1 MKANKLILFMVPPDV
16 IVNGGV
22 MSIFSISDTIRKTL
36 KDSDT
41 HVHIITYPPHVGYGK
56 NPLFF
61 NKEYVYGI
69 DEIISK
75 YKNVDS
81 LLINIPELVAKKAF
95 EMLAPYKQYLNS
107 ISDLKINILNQNI
120 RYMPDFN
127 KFCKLYY
134 FTNYITQTTAHD
146 KYGTQETANKYGL
159 PLKHLSVNLDPSM
172 YKKVSYTEKE
182 NLIVYSPDNSSK
194 KSEVIE
200 ILRDNLKNYKIVETR
215 DLTFEDYKS
224 LIARAKFV
232 ITFGEGMDGYL
243 IEGVFSGAIPFSVY
257 NHDFFPSE
265 SFLEFQSIYNTE
277 LDMVNKIIS
286 DIKYLDSSQTFEQL
300 HQKFLATVKDYY
312 SQKRYKTNIKAFLD
326 GKFDYTPSLDSILNN
341 SIQSI
346 KTLVDESAQVQVE
359 FEKYRISL
367 VEKKEALVE
376 KNKAIDKLRIET
388 EKTNKQL
395 QVMYDSFSWKLT
407 KPLRK
412 MSSYIESVLIKL
424 R

>member
-1 MKANKLILFMVPPDV
+1 MVPPDI

-22 MSIFSISDTIRKTL
+22 MSIFSISDAMRNVS
-36 KDSDT
+36 KDSNT
-41 HVHIITYPPHVGYGK
+41 RVHIITYPPNPGYGK

-61 NKEYVYGI
+61 NEEHVYGI

-75 YKNVDS
+75 YKNIDS

-95 EMLAPYKQYLNS
+95 EMLIPYKHYLDS

-120 RYMPDFN
+120 RYMPDFDV
-127 KFCKLYY
+127 FCKLYY

-146 KYGTQETANKYGL
+146 RYGTQETANKYSL
-159 PLKHLSVNLDPSM
+159 PLKHLSVNLDASM
-172 YKKVSYTEKE
+172 YKKIGYAEKE
-182 NLIVYSPDNSSK
+182 DLIVYSPDNSSG
-194 KSEVIE
+194 KSDVVKA
-200 ILRDNLKNYKIVETR
+200 LNDNLKNYTIIEIQG
-215 DLTFEDYKS
+215 LTFEEYKS
-224 LIARAKFV
+224 LISRAKFV

-265 SFLEFQSIYNTE
+265 SFLEFQNIYSKE
-277 LDMVNKIIS
+277 SDMVNKIIS

-300 HQKFLATVKDYY
+300 HNKFLVKVKDYY
-312 SQKRYKTNIKAFLD
+312 SQTKYKTNIRAFLD
-326 GKFDYTPSLDSILNN
+326 GKLDYTPSFDSILNN
-341 SIQSI
+341 SKQSI
-346 KTLVDESAQVQVE
+346 KALVDESIQTQVE
-359 FEKYRISL
+359 FDKYRISL
-367 VEKKEALVE
+367 VEKKEALIE
-376 KNKAIDKLRIET
+376 KNKALDILRLET

-395 QVMYDSFSWKLT
+395 QSIYGSFSWKLT

-412 MSSYIESVLIKL
+412 MSSYIERISTKL